1 MDRWVVVAIIVAV
14 LFGLYHVFTKLA
26 AGRLPDAVGGF
37 WLEGIAMIGMG
48 VYLLLIRQPLWGP
61 NVSRSGLIF
70 ALLGGLCVGLGT
82 VLNFTAYRLGPLSAV
97 GPIILLGGISMAV
110 LVGVLFLGESLTLS
124 RGIGWLLA
132 LVAIWLLS
140 R

>member
-26 AGRLPDAVGGF
+26 AGRMPDAVGGF
-37 WLEGIAMIGMG
+37 WLEGIAMVGMG
-48 VYLLLIRQPLWGP
+48 IYLLVTRQPLWGP
-61 NVSRSGLIF
+61 NVSRTGLVF
-70 ALLGGLCVGLGT
+70 ALLGGVCVGLGT

-124 RGIGWLLA
+124 RGIGWVLA
-132 LVAIWLLS
+132 LIAIYLLS